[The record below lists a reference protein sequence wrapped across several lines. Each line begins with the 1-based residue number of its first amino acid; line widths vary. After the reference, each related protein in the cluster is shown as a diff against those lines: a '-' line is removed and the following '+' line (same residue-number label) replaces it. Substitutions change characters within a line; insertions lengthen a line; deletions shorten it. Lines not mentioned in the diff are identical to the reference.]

1 MNDTISNTIIDTNTA
16 SSKGWLFFV
25 KLTFGISLA
34 GMAAFVFF
42 MSGDLLTK
50 GYLALNS
57 LFMVSA
63 TIMLSKTLRDEHET
77 SKLSNRISEAKTNKI
92 LKEYSE

>member
-1 MNDTISNTIIDTNTA
+1 MKDTIIETGNA
-16 SSKGWLFFV
+16 SSTSWLFFV

-57 LFMVSA
+57 LFMVSS
-63 TIMLSKTLRDEHET
+63 TIVLSKTLRDEHET
-77 SKLSNRISEAKTNKI
+77 NKLANRISEAKTNKI

>member
-1 MNDTISNTIIDTNTA
+1 MKDMNIETTQSNSA
-16 SSKGWLFFV
+16 SWLFFV

-42 MSGDLLTK
+42 MTGDLLTK

-57 LFMVSA
+57 LFLVSA
-63 TIMLSKTLRDEHET
+63 TIVLSKTMRDEHET
-77 SKLSNRISEAKTNKI
+77 SKLVNKISEAKTNKI
-92 LKEYSE
+92 LKEYAE